1 MAARAVHCGGDGR
14 APFRAV
20 ILDGD
25 GATVTSPHICQRWYH
40 TYVEKT
46 TVYFPAELKRAVSRY
61 ASRRG
66 ISEAEVIRQ
75 AVADAMADDEI
86 PRPRSALFSS
96 DVLMADDVDVHLDG
110 FGLQ

>member
-1 MAARAVHCGGDGR
+1 MC
-14 APFRAV
+14 
-20 ILDGD
+20 
-25 GATVTSPHICQRWYH
+25 
-40 TYVEKT
+40 VEKT

-75 AVADAMADDEI
+75 AVADAVADDDI

-96 DVLMADDVDVHLDG
+96 DVLMADDVDAHLDG

>member
-1 MAARAVHCGGDGR
+1 MIVL
-14 APFRAV
+14 
-20 ILDGD
+20 I
-25 GATVTSPHICQRWYH
+25 ATVAPVDTSSRHTWCHAASHRAHVAGCQRWYH

-46 TVYFPAELKRAVSRY
+46 TVYFPAELKRAVNRY

-66 ISEAEVIRQ
+66 LSEAEVIRR
-75 AVADAMADDEI
+75 AVADAVAGDEI

-96 DVLMADDVDVHLDG
+96 EVLMADDVDTHLDG

>member
-1 MAARAVHCGGDGR
+1 MDTSSRHTWCHVLRHRAHVAG
-14 APFRAV
+14 
-20 ILDGD
+20 
-25 GATVTSPHICQRWYH
+25 CQRWYH

-46 TVYFPAELKRAVSRY
+46 TVYFPAELKRAVNRY

-66 ISEAEVIRQ
+66 LSEAEVIRR
-75 AVADAMADDEI
+75 AVADAVAGDEI

-96 DVLMADDVDVHLDG
+96 DVLMADDVDAHLDG

>member
-1 MAARAVHCGGDGR
+1 MACHCFPAMPDLGNRSLSGVTDQPRADR
-14 APFRAV
+14 A
-20 ILDGD
+20 G
-25 GATVTSPHICQRWYH
+25 CQRWYH

-75 AVADAMADDEI
+75 AVAEAVAGDEI
-86 PRPRSALFSS
+86 PRPRGALFSS
-96 DVLMADDVDVHLDG
+96 DVLMADDVDAHLDG
-110 FGLQ
+110 FGLR

>member
-1 MAARAVHCGGDGR
+1 M
-14 APFRAV
+14 
-20 ILDGD
+20 
-25 GATVTSPHICQRWYH
+25 
-40 TYVEKT
+40 EKT

-66 ISEAEVIRQ
+66 ISEA
-75 AVADAMADDEI
+75 DDI

-96 DVLMADDVDVHLDG
+96 DVLMADDVDAHLDG